1 MKSQPD
7 EAAKKCAD
15 KSQACSVNVGK
26 QHNSSINKQR
36 WRHLQQAVHCGT
48 QSMCQNLFSETTEHI
63 DGKQHTHA
71 LQLIQSHAAIGIS
84 ITPDAFPNATQIVR
98 FLS

>member
-1 MKSQPD
+1 MLT
-7 EAAKKCAD
+7 D

-26 QHNSSINKQR
+26 QNSSINKQS
-36 WRHLQQAVHCGT
+36 WRHLQRAVHCGT
-48 QSMCQNLFSETTEHI
+48 QSTCQNLFSETTEHI

-84 ITPDAFPNATQIVR
+84 IMPDAFPKATQTVSEIS
-98 FLS
+98 L